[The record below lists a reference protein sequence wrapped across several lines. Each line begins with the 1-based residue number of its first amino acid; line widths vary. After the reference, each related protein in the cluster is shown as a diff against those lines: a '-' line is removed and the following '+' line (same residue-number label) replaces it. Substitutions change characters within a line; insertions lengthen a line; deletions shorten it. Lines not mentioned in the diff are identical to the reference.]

1 MRKTESVLKSMIKGI
16 VTDIQRASVHDGP
29 GLRTTVFFKGCP
41 LKCEWCHN
49 PECIDFKPQILFYPE
64 KCIGCGMC
72 DKGCFSDA
80 KVVCG
85 TEMTTEDVVEQ
96 ILLDK
101 EYYQENGGV
110 TFSGGEPFAQP
121 EFLRE
126 LIDKCKREN
135 IHCAVE
141 TSLIYFYEE
150 ILREIDLVMADFKIW
165 DDGLHRKH
173 TGVSNEQIKEN
184 FKKLNS
190 LNIPIIARTPI
201 IPGIEQG
208 VDKISEFMRGLDNV
222 VKYEL
227 LPYHPL
233 GVSKQIALGTE
244 RKQFNVPEKE
254 YMKALNKF
262 AFESEKID

>member
-1 MRKTESVLKSMIKGI
+1 M
-16 VTDIQRASVHDGP
+16 
-29 GLRTTVFFKGCP
+29 
-41 LKCEWCHN
+41 
-49 PECIDFKPQILFYPE
+49 
-64 KCIGCGMC
+64 
-72 DKGCFSDA
+72 
-80 KVVCG
+80 
-85 TEMTTEDVVEQ
+85 
-96 ILLDK
+96 
-101 EYYQENGGV
+101 
-110 TFSGGEPFAQP
+110 
-121 EFLRE
+121 
-126 LIDKCKREN
+126 
-135 IHCAVE
+135 
-141 TSLIYFYEE
+141 
-150 ILREIDLVMADFKIW
+150 VMADFKIW

-173 TGVSNEQIKEN
+173 TGVSNEKIKEN